1 MMKYQK
7 GLTLVELLL
16 VMGIATILFGLGGIA
31 VSSLLKKDQLDYYVI
46 EIKTSLY
53 QAQTQS
59 INNIP
64 SGVYFEPTRFILFKG
79 DSFKEG
85 DLQNREELLPP
96 TIRISS
102 INLPNQSVT
111 YENVSGYVKNF
122 TSPASLNLIDQ
133 ETGKNHLI
141 LINRLGIIEVQ

>member
-1 MMKYQK
+1 MKPQK
-7 GLTLVELLL
+7 GVTLVELLL
-16 VMGIATILFGLGGIA
+16 VMGIATILLGLGGIA

-64 SGVYFEPTRFILFKG
+64 SGVYFEPTRFVLFKG

-85 DLQNREELLPP
+85 DLQNQEELLPP

-122 TSPASLNLIDQ
+122 IPPASLNLVDQ
-133 ETGKNHLI
+133 ETGRNHLI